1 MMERISSFPA
11 STCVCIRHQPKS
23 VDMALDKLLVSLMS
37 RVWGM
42 LEWLGVPDSIQ
53 GHYFLETRADELTY
67 APELFVQLG

>member
-1 MMERISSFPA
+1 ML
-11 STCVCIRHQPKS
+11 K
-23 VDMALDKLLVSLMS
+23 MALDKLLVSLMS